1 MEHICVG
8 LYTKPLVHGTTSQS
22 RVMQS
27 SYRAERGGLAAQS
40 KPKCIL
46 RPSGQKDALPP
57 HCLTSLLNRLPSQ
70 LLAPNV
76 SPLSCPVLSTSAL
89 GQHGDLG
96 EVSSLSCV
104 LSFPLE
110 EMELS
115 AGHEEHPR
123 LLLRDFRAQAWG
135 PAWGSRARTASP
147 RVKTCFCS
155 QSGEFPGAGRAG
167 GSFLLEHR
175 ALVEPVCDHT
185 ATAEEFTAGSAPAAA
200 H

>member
-1 MEHICVG
+1 MGWQPRASPSVY
-8 LYTKPLVHGTTSQS
+8 LDPLGRKMLWPHTAWCH
-22 RVMQS
+22 
-27 SYRAERGGLAAQS
+27 YCRAS
-40 KPKCIL
+40 FW
-46 RPSGQKDALPP
+46 
-57 HCLTSLLNRLPSQ
+57 LL
-70 LLAPNV
+70 NV

-89 GQHGDLG
+89 GQHRDLG

-110 EMELS
+110 EIELS

-123 LLLRDFRAQAWG
+123 LLLRDFRAQVWG